1 MSVALHPFLSE
12 PENVH
17 ILSKLVVV
25 DVSPTRAEL
34 SPEFKSYVKAMQLI
48 ERLKLRTRKEAL
60 QILEEYEAVCDSIP
74 CSTGQLTRGEDMT
87 VRQFL
92 LTNLNP
98 LTPNEPF
105 AKFRVPLDILT
116 DAIPEIGS
124 FPYVPGERQWN
135 GPTLFIKGSQSA
147 YINKHSLAPI
157 ESFFPKSQ
165 LETLDTGH
173 WVHGDRPVEFKE
185 LVENFIGKQY

>member
-1 MSVALHPFLSE
+1 MSVALHRSLSE
-12 PENVH
+12 PQNAQ
-17 ILSKLVVV
+17 ILSKLIVV
-25 DVSPTRAEL
+25 DVAPTRAEL
-34 SPEFKSYVKAMQLI
+34 SPEFKGYVEAMQKI

-60 QILEEYEAVCDSIP
+60 QVLEDYE
-74 CSTGQLTRGEDMT
+74 TDMT

-105 AKFRVPLDILT
+105 AKFRVPLDTLRI
-116 DAIPEIGS
+116 AIPEIGS
-124 FPYVPGERQWN
+124 FPYVTGERQWN
-135 GPTLFIKGSQSA
+135 GPTLFIKGSHSA

-165 LETLDTGH
+165 FETLDAGH
-173 WVHGDRPVEFKE
+173 WVHGDRPVEFKK
-185 LVENFIGKQY
+185 LVEDFIGRQY